1 MQDSKT
7 TILAFL
13 SQWYKFSHPIIPLF
27 KKIFKKLVQGNEAAL
42 KYENIN
48 VLMSGVAGVTPSGN
62 TIVAYVTLEYESS
75 RDSSMVKHELVTGST
90 VVSGTEE
97 DPQWYVVLW
106 GEIVRT
112 LSKKEREIDEAVEGT
127 SEEDSF
133 TINE

>member
-1 MQDSKT
+1 M
-7 TILAFL
+7 
-13 SQWYKFSHPIIPLF
+13 
-27 KKIFKKLVQGNEAAL
+27 

-62 TIVAYVTLEYESS
+62 TIVASVTLEYESS

-127 SEEDSF
+127 SEDDSF
-133 TINE
+133 TIKE